1 MKYFFLALISFALL
15 GSYSCRRSCTLSAV
29 SIYFNGFDSAQL
41 ANIIVSQYNKGSNF
55 SKPNNVIV
63 YVNDSAG
70 LRTGSDTAYMMSLYG
85 VYFPIDPGYD
95 YIVALPATAG
105 SYTITSISVG
115 HEKTGDMDNSHTY
128 TCSLS
133 WNLNGRTNTD
143 GSNISGNPDQ
153 EIDINNY

>member
-1 MKYFFLALISFALL
+1 MKYFFLALASVILFCAS
-15 GSYSCRRSCTLSAV
+15 SCRRSCTLSAV
-29 SIYFNGFDSAQL
+29 NIYFNGFDSAQL
-41 ANIIVSQYNKGSNF
+41 ANIVVSQYHKGSNF
-55 SKPNNVIV
+55 SKPNSVVV
-63 YVNDSAG
+63 YVNNSGG

-95 YIVALPATAG
+95 YILGLPATGAI
-105 SYTITSISVG
+105 YRVTSISVG

-133 WNLNGRTNTD
+133 WNLNGRTSSD
-143 GSNISGNPDQ
+143 GSNISGSPDQ